1 MNEAESTC
9 ADCCDRVARLEKRL
23 ARERIARAEAERMA
37 ESGLTQL
44 YEHKLDAEQLGKV
57 AAYANRARN
66 LE

>member
-44 YEHKLDAEQLGKV
+44 YEHKLDAELLG
-57 AAYANRARN
+57 
-66 LE
+66 